1 MHRLRQ
7 MVGRGGVYVPITV
20 SIPNRSTKIPAS
32 NLSSRKLLAIA
43 VTEPRLKS
51 DISVQSAIVELQ
63 TRRHYLKELAAKG
76 LLNQR

>member
-1 MHRLRQ
+1 M
-7 MVGRGGVYVPITV
+7 PITV
-20 SIPNRSTKIPAS
+20 SIPNRSTKTPAS
-32 NLSSRKLLAIA
+32 DLSSRKLLAIA

-63 TRRHYLKELAAKG
+63 TRRHYLKELATKG

>member
-1 MHRLRQ
+1 M
-7 MVGRGGVYVPITV
+7 PITV
-20 SIPNRSTKIPAS
+20 SIPNRSTKTPAS
-32 NLSSRKLLAIA
+32 DLSSRKLLAIA

-63 TRRHYLKELAAKG
+63 TRRHYLKELTAKG